1 MLSLGFPYHDI
12 YEGLDVEVILTV
24 HYGNPSDKCQFVV
37 HTCDLDLEIDSASKM
52 KAENV

>member
-1 MLSLGFPYHDI
+1 MLSLGFPYHDK

-24 HYGNPSDKCQFVV
+24 HYGNPSGKCQFVV

>member
-1 MLSLGFPYHDI
+1 MLSLGFPYHDK

-24 HYGNPSDKCQFVV
+24 HYGNPSDKCHFVV

-52 KAENV
+52 KVENV

>member
-1 MLSLGFPYHDI
+1 MVSLGFPYHDK

-37 HTCDLDLEIDSASKM
+37 HTHDLDLEIDSASKM

>member
-1 MLSLGFPYHDI
+1 MVSLGFPYHDK

-24 HYGNPSDKCQFVV
+24 HYGNPSDKCQLVV